1 MSADLLI
8 NESPMLDELPMLDE
22 PKAGQL
28 MIAYAPVSEVEVY
41 ENPPRFSWIP
51 VIDADARYV
60 LEVSSGPDFEPQTT
74 MVFTDIAINFFTPD
88 RTFKPGSYY
97 WRYAVWNKATGLPVS
112 TWSTVRSFELAEG
125 LTGPVLPARAGRYDD
140 VNFARPR
147 LWLGPD
153 ALNAFTEQVRKDP
166 EHCGWA
172 TFYEK
177 SVVPWL
183 EREII
188 KELPPYPGN
197 VRVADVWRKNYILC
211 QEVIY
216 AIRHLAIAGRV
227 LNDDKLLDRAK
238 DWLLAVAAWNPKGTT
253 SHTYTDEWAFRITTA
268 LAWGYDWLFDHL
280 TEEERESVRSA
291 LTIRAEE
298 IADHVMYR
306 ANIHL
311 FPYDSH
317 AVRALSATLTPACI
331 ALLDDEPKA
340 EGWLNHT
347 LDFLFTV
354 YSPWGGRD
362 GGWAE
367 GPHYWMTGMAYL
379 TEAANLIRNFSDLDL
394 YQRPFFQRTGDFPLY
409 TKAPGTRRACFG
421 DDSTMGDLPCLKVG
435 YNLRQFA
442 GVTGN
447 GYYQWYFDE
456 VKQQDPGTEMAFY
469 NYGWWDL
476 NFDELVY
483 QHDFPKV
490 ESNPPSELPRVK
502 WFRDV
507 GWAAIQ
513 LSMDDPQKH
522 IQFLLKSS
530 PYGSVSHSHGDQGA
544 FQMSAFGEDLAIQSG
559 HYIAFNSTMHRE
571 WRRQTRS
578 KNAVL
583 IDSKGQY
590 AGADKV
596 LAMQAKG
603 KILEAEERDD
613 HIYLRADATPAYA
626 AINPDVR
633 LSERE
638 VYFVHDSYFVIV
650 DRIEAEHPVTIDWL
664 IHTSG
669 ALELGG
675 DSFRYTGDRA
685 GFYGQFVYSSSGR
698 PELSQEE
705 GFSGVDPA
713 EIEGLSKS
721 WHLKA
726 HFPRAN
732 AHIIATLLVPYPKST
747 PKRLFQ
753 FIDDQGY
760 TANLY
765 ITDSDDRQ
773 FKIVIPKTFGV
784 V

>member
-8 NESPMLDELPMLDE
+8 DDLMPLDE
-22 PKAGQL
+22 PKSGQL
-28 MIAYAPVSEVEVY
+28 MIAYAPTGESEVY

-60 LEVSSGPDFEPQTT
+60 LRVSVDPEFDASATMLFE
-74 MVFTDIAINFFTPD
+74 DIEINFFTPD
-88 RTFKPGSYY
+88 RAFEPGRYF
-97 WRYAVWNKATGLPVS
+97 WQYAVWNAATGQPAS
-112 TWSTVRSFELAEG
+112 TWSTVRSFDLAEG
-125 LTGPVLPARAGRYDD
+125 LAGPVLPTRARRYENVDL
-140 VNFARPR
+140 ARPR

-153 ALNAFTEQVRKDP
+153 ALKALAKDVKKNP
-166 EHCGWA
+166 EHCGWS
-172 TFYEK
+172 TFYDK
-177 SVVPWL
+177 SVLPWL
-183 EREII
+183 DRKII
-188 KELPPYPGN
+188 QELPPYPGN
-197 VRVADVWRKNYILC
+197 VRVSDVWRANYILC

-227 LNDDKLLDRAK
+227 LGDEKLLDRAK

-253 SHTYTDEWAFRITTA
+253 SHAYTDEWAFRITSA
-268 LAWGYDWLFDHL
+268 LAWGYDWLYDHL
-280 TEEERESVRSA
+280 TEAERETVRTA
-291 LTIRAEE
+291 LSTRAEE
-298 IADHVMYR
+298 IADHVRYR

-317 AVRALSATLTPACI
+317 AVRALSAALTPACI
-331 ALLDDEPKA
+331 ALLGDEPKA
-340 EGWLNHT
+340 KVWLDHT

-354 YSPWGGRD
+354 YSPWGGKD

-379 TEAANLIRNFSDLDL
+379 TEAANLIRSFTKLDL
-394 YQRPFFQRTGDFPLY
+394 YQRPFFQKTGDFPLY
-409 TKAPGTRRACFG
+409 TKVPGTRRACFG
-421 DDSTMGDLPCLKVG
+421 DDSTLGDLPCLKVG

-447 GYYQWYFDE
+447 GHYQWYFDE
-456 VKQQDPGTEMAFY
+456 VKRQDPGTEMAFY

-483 QHDFPKV
+483 RHDFREV
-490 ESNPPSELPRVK
+490 EAKPPSDLPRLK

-513 LSMDDPQKH
+513 LHMDDPTKH

-530 PYGSVSHSHGDQGA
+530 PYGSVSHSHGDQCA

-559 HYIAFNSTMHRE
+559 YYVAFNSSMHRD

-583 IDSKGQY
+583 IDGKGQY

-596 LAMQAKG
+596 RAMQAKG
-603 KILEAEERDD
+603 EILEAEERDD

-626 AINPDVR
+626 AANADVTR
-633 LSERE
+633 YERE
-638 VYFVHDSYFVIV
+638 VYFIRDSYAVII
-650 DRIEAEHPVTIDWL
+650 DRIEATRGVTVDWL
-664 IHTSG
+664 IHASG
-669 ALELGG
+669 LMEFGG
-675 DSFRYTGDRA
+675 DSFRYTGEKA

-713 EIEGLSKS
+713 EFEDLAKS
-721 WHLKA
+721 CHLEA
-726 HFPRAN
+726 RFPEAN
-732 AHIIATLLVPYPKST
+732 EHIIATLLVPYPKSA

-765 ITDSDDRQ
+765 ITDSDDQQ
-773 FKIVIPKTFGV
+773 FKIVIPKSFGV
-784 V
+784 T